1 MSKGRSTPRPIRART
16 ARRAAARAQRKDAD
30 RAERRGRQVPA
41 TVEGFKTALANRG
54 FDGVAEALISRHN
67 QRMERLQAAGESMQ
81 RCTFPVLSGYLP
93 MQLVAEELGA
103 HPGRMP
109 SHSGSTWPD
118 HLAWGLDSVAASVRL
133 MLAMQPVGAAVLAR
147 TQLERWSSNLQFN
160 SDLAQVPDEDTA
172 AWLTRL
178 WGSPGVP
185 LTPRSSTVGNLF
197 ADLSEVLHGRG
208 PLMPLVWLDVA
219 DITDLP
225 SSEHFRLVDTLTDA
239 LVVSLTQVRSGLT
252 TAAQVKDW
260 PVLTNVAAA
269 IRLIAPAHS
278 WARDVA
284 ATIGPLIPS
293 HFTGLDGQLGA
304 LATGYVKTIDSLRH
318 GQEPEYPSEAW
329 PLFAFGHQ
337 RYRALIAAK
346 HAFNHERELLG
357 ERFGEHRIEELATE
371 SVLSCEMAAMLAV
384 WLRQRKTAPLA
395 ADAFA
400 TCASALKSAYWL
412 WLEDDERAMGCLRCV
427 IEQLARARTW
437 RLKPERAAKIEAK
450 QNATP
455 RDWIEA
461 SGWRRLGLLNRA
473 LGEFTHGSTDA
484 DWARA
489 RDALVALQPDPQDE
503 LAQFTGRTHTLT
515 ALIFMVSVE
524 CAAWTDKFSADLGKA
539 YREVIRIND
548 DQANLAIEGLLNR
561 AWDARATQ
569 LRTAPTGR
577 THDDRASSTDGP

>member
-16 ARRAAARAQRKDAD
+16 ARRAAARAQRKDAA

-41 TVEGFKTALANRG
+41 TVEGFNTALANRG
-54 FDGVAEALISRHN
+54 YDGVAEALISRHN

-160 SDLAQVPDEDTA
+160 SDLAQAPDEDST

-185 LTPRSSTVGNLF
+185 LAPRPSTVGNLF

-225 SSEHFRLVDTLTDA
+225 SPEHLRLVDTLTDA
-239 LVVSLTQVRSGLT
+239 LVVSLTQLRSCLT
-252 TAAQVKDW
+252 TAVQEKDR
-260 PVLTNVAAA
+260 PVLATTADA
-269 IRLIAPAHS
+269 IRLIAPS
-278 WARDVA
+278 LGWARDID
-284 ATIGPLIPS
+284 ATVFPLIPS
-293 HFTGLDGQLGA
+293 NFAGLDGQLGA
-304 LATGYVKTIDSLRH
+304 LATGYAKTRYALRH
-318 GQEPEYPSEAW
+318 GQEPEHPSEMW

-337 RYRALIAAK
+337 RYRALIAARR
-346 HAFNHERELLG
+346 AFDHERDLLG
-357 ERFGEHRIEELATE
+357 ESFGEHGIEELGAE
-371 SVLSCEMAAMLAV
+371 SVLSGEMAAMLAV
-384 WLRQRKTAPLA
+384 WLRQRKTVPLA

-400 TCASALKSAYWL
+400 TCASALRSAHWL
-412 WLEDDERAMGCLRCV
+412 WLEDDDRAMGCLRCV

-437 RLKPERAAKIEAK
+437 RLKPERAAKIEAR

-461 SGWRRLGLLNRA
+461 SGWRRLGLLSRA
-473 LGEFTHGSTDA
+473 LGEFAHGSTNA

-489 RDALVALQPDPQDE
+489 RDALVALQSDPQDE
-503 LAQFTGRTHTLT
+503 LAQFTGRTHALT

-524 CAAWTDKFSADLGKA
+524 CVAWTDTFSADLGKA
-539 YREVIRIND
+539 YRDVIRIND
-548 DQANLAIEGLLNR
+548 DQANLAVEELLNR

-577 THDDRASSTDGP
+577 THDDRTSSTDGP